1 MLHLKR
7 SLEKP
12 RASHRRTNRVD
23 GWAISASRDSKPG
36 GAILKGMG
44 SPGLI
49 QVKPTSRGSL
59 APPFI
64 FTRPIG

>member
-1 MLHLKR
+1 
-7 SLEKP
+7 
-12 RASHRRTNRVD
+12 
-23 GWAISASRDSKPG
+23 
-36 GAILKGMG
+36 MG